1 MPTEPYETEG
11 FFGNVVFSNGAIEK
25 DGKILVYYGAAD
37 ETSCVAI
44 TDIDSLLGTMSPI
57 RTSNRLKAS

>member
-1 MPTEPYETEG
+1 
-11 FFGNVVFSNGAIEK
+11 VFSNGVIEK